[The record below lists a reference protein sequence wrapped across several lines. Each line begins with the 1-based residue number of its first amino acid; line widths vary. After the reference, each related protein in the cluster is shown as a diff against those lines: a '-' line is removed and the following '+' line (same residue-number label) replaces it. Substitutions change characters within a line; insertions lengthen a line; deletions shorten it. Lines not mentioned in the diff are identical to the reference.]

1 MVNVKFWFLWRWG
14 LGRVQRAH
22 SHRCYSKLVDFLRRT
37 TFDASR
43 DLADHDGDG
52 RLTADEFVVA
62 MHCCDIA
69 RAGQSLPSRLP
80 DDWSHTNIM
89 QRERTASLNKPP
101 AMLSPAFA
109 LLNHE
114 LQETFKSATNEETNE
129 TERKNSIVTYEE
141 KRQKNYEVR
150 HLQIK
155 KKSKREIRLRSF

>member
-1 MVNVKFWFLWRWG
+1 M
-14 LGRVQRAH
+14 
-22 SHRCYSKLVDFLRRT
+22 
-37 TFDASR
+37 
-43 DLADHDGDG
+43 
-52 RLTADEFVVA
+52 A

-89 QRERTASLNKPP
+89 QRERTGSLNKPP
-101 AMLSPAFA
+101 PMLSPAFA

-114 LQETFKSATNEETNE
+114 LQETFKSANNEEANE

-150 HLQIK
+150 HLQTK
-155 KKSKREIRLRSF
+155 KKTKREIRRFPFSRMDTKNSNDVDKCCVNRRNGTSEIERNEVEKHRSCLIVDLCFSLSLSV